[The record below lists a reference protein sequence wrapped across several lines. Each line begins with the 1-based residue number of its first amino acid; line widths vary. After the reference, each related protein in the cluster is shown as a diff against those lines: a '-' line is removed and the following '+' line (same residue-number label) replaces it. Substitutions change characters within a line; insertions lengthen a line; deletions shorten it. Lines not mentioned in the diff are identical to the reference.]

1 MTARELLI
9 EYLKLKAHEED
20 WHGVADAAMDLREL
34 DAYERGLD
42 QLEHELSRELD
53 EPCIDPASLYN
64 CGAL

>member
-1 MTARELLI
+1 MAAREILI
-9 EYLKLKAHEED
+9 EYLKLKVHEED

-42 QLEHELSRELD
+42 QLEHELEHELD
-53 EPCIDPASLYN
+53 ECVDPASLYN